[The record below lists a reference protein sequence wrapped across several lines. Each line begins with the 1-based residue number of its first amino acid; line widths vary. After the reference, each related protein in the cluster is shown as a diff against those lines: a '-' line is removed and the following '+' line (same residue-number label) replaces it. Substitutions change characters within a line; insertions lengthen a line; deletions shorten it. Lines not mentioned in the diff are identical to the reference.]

1 LTSDEI
7 MHVLRLTAMSR
18 VNHPDQQRFCEA
30 LEKVFA
36 KLGQDGCEH
45 CVMPEGEHMRHC
57 PSNPLP
63 LEKQDVVGLTASGK
77 AARRKKAD

>member
-1 LTSDEI
+1 MTSEEI

-36 KLGQDGCEH
+36 RAECKCPAELA
-45 CVMPEGEHMRHC
+45 VPEVADK
-57 PSNPLP
+57 P
-63 LEKQDVVGLTASGK
+63 K
-77 AARRKKAD
+77 RKKAD